1 MKHPQT
7 LLLSAIEDIKVCI
20 VAKEFEILFARK
32 SRQGNSQSNFRRF
45 SPRQKRTVFQKFEFS
60 CKLNYRKTCPPGIT
74 QTEKSGP
81 K

>member
-32 SRQGNSQSNFRRF
+32 KPAGQFAKQLPKILAEAKKNSF
-45 SPRQKRTVFQKFEFS
+45 
-60 CKLNYRKTCPPGIT
+60 
-74 QTEKSGP
+74 P
-81 K
+81 KI